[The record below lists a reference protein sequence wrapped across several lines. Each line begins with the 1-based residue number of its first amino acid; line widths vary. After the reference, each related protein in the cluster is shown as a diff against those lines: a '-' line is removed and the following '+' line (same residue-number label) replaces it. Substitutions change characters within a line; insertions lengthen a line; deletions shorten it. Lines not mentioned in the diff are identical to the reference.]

1 MRRRKF
7 LALAGGTAATWQ
19 LHANAQSDRMRR
31 ICVLLALAENDPAQ
45 RAIVAAFD
53 RALRDLGWRDGQNIR
68 IDYRWAAGD
77 AEKIQIAARVFAEQA
92 PDLIVGHTTPVVAA
106 LMTQTRTIPIIF
118 AQVSD
123 PVGSHFVESL
133 AHPGGNI
140 TGFTNLEPSMGP
152 KLLELMKEVIPDINH
167 VALLLDP
174 MVSPAGGSF
183 FLKPLQA
190 AAPLLNV
197 TVSAAPISN
206 AAEIEAAL
214 AMLAQ
219 RPNAGLLV
227 MPDVFIMAHRKE
239 IVALAEQYRLP
250 AAYTYRLFPIL
261 GGLMSYGTDLFDLS
275 QRVALYVD
283 RILKGEKPADL
294 PVQMPAKYEL
304 VVNLKTAKALGLE
317 IPSSVL
323 QRADTVIE

>member
-7 LALAGGTAATWQ
+7 LALAGGTAATWP
-19 LHANAQSDRMRR
+19 LHASAQSDRMRR
-31 ICVLLALAENDPAQ
+31 ICVLLGLAENDPAQ
-45 RAIVAAFD
+45 QAIVAAFD
-53 RALRDLGWRDGQNIR
+53 KALLDLGWRDGQNIR
-68 IDYRWAAGD
+68 IDYRWGAGD

-106 LMTQTRTIPIIF
+106 LKAQTRTIPIIF

-123 PVGSHFVESL
+123 PVGSHFVQSL

-152 KLLELMKEVIPDINH
+152 KLLQLLKEVVPHTGH
-167 VALLLDP
+167 VAVMFNP
-174 MVSPAGGSF
+174 IVSPEGGSY
-183 FLKPLQA
+183 FLKPVEA
-190 AAPLLNV
+190 AGPLLNV
-197 TVSAAPISN
+197 TVSAAPVN
-206 AAEIEAAL
+206 NPAEIEAVMASVSH
-214 AMLAQ
+214 Q
-219 RPNAGLLV
+219 PNAGLLV

-239 IVALAEQYRLP
+239 IIALAQQYRLP
-250 AAYTYRLFPIL
+250 AAYTYRLFPAL
-261 GGLMSYGTDLFDLS
+261 GGLMSYGTDLLDLS
-275 QRVALYVD
+275 RRVALYVD

-304 VVNLKTAKALGLE
+304 VINLKTAKALALE

-323 QRADTVIE
+323 QRADVVIE